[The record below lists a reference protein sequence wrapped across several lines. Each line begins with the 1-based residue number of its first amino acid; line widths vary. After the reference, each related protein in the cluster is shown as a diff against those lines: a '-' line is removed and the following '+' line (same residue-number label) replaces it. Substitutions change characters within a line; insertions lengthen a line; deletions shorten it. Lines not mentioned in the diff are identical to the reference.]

1 MPLDTPPRSEVDH
14 PTAMHETPAVSVVT
28 VALYVDADNQS
39 AQCAEPLFNLFRTEL
54 NARFT
59 SATISGNNLGHKI
72 EDWRGALL
80 AEDPDLA
87 IQALPAPHRKD
98 GADIALLM
106 ALGAALDQHLHEQT
120 LVVVVSRDDL
130 LIGAA
135 EQAKARGCKTLVAYA
150 DSDLQTARNT
160 QLTTILLPALTKAVS
175 TSANKP
181 VSVVQPPPVVMEASN
196 PGPTV
201 QPIPQTAG
209 KDAKAV
215 LAQLRHLCDQ
225 QPGGGYSATQVGQ
238 ALSKLGYDK
247 AARARFL
254 KSLPGLKK
262 QGSGANLCYHF

>member
-1 MPLDTPPRSEVDH
+1 MPLDTPPQ
-14 PTAMHETPAVSVVT
+14 AMTEPLATPEPAAASVVS

-39 AQCAEPLFNLFRTEL
+39 AQCAGPLLALFRTEF
-54 NARFT
+54 NARVI
-59 SATISGNNLGHKI
+59 SATIAGNNLGQKI
-72 EDWRGALL
+72 DDWRSALL

-87 IQALPAPHRKD
+87 IQALPAPHRKN

-106 ALGAALDQHLHEQT
+106 ALGAALDTHLHEQA

-135 EQAKARGCKTLVAYA
+135 EQAKARGCKTLIAYA
-150 DSDLQTARNT
+150 DSDIPTARNT
-160 QLTTILLPALTKAVS
+160 QLTTLLLPVLT
-175 TSANKP
+175 KP
-181 VSVVQPPPVVMEASN
+181 VSVEQPPPVVIQASK
-196 PGPTV
+196 PIPPV
-201 QPIPQTAG
+201 QPMPQTAG

-215 LAQLRHLCDQ
+215 LAQVRDLCDR

-247 AARARFL
+247 AARERFL

-262 QGSGANLCYHF
+262 TGSGATLCYLF